1 MSAELLSSTATTRR
15 ARLPRYPHMMD
26 GFVSDHECSF
36 PAFDDTFHM
45 DAHVHTIITKV
56 ATA

>member
-1 MSAELLSSTATTRR
+1 
-15 ARLPRYPHMMD
+15 MMD
-26 GFVSDHECSF
+26 SFVSDHEGSF